1 MKVKIDRHIKQF
13 VKDRNEALLSLDKEK
28 IISFLNKYGTP
39 VPEKEIVFW
48 AGVHKTRLEVT
59 SFDES
64 VKEVSRKWLRDNG
77 FKEGIK

>member
-28 IISFLNKYGTP
+28 IIAYCIKWG
-39 VPEKEIVFW
+39 VPIPAKEIVLW
-48 AGVHKTRLEVT
+48 AGIHKARLEVT